1 MKNVDEVTLNEI
13 VRRLVEEFR
22 PEAVILFGSHAW
34 GTPTED
40 SDLDLLVIVS
50 ESDEEPTA
58 RATRGHL
65 AVGDIMVSM
74 DILVKTR
81 EEVERYRPVSA
92 SLTRRIMDE
101 GRLLY
106 GRRET
111 RVGA

>member
-1 MKNVDEVTLNEI
+1 MKHVDEAVLNEI
-13 VRRLVEEFR
+13 VRRLVEEFH

-50 ESDEEPTA
+50 ESDEVPTA

-65 AVGDIMVSM
+65 RMEDIAASM
-74 DILVKTR
+74 DILVRTR
-81 EEVERYRPVSA
+81 EEVERYRPVYA

-106 GRRET
+106 GKREAP
-111 RVGA
+111 VGA